1 MKSKT
6 VLIVDDN
13 ALNRRIFENIIGQ
26 TYLFEIAENGRQ
38 AIEKIKNNNYD
49 LVLMDIQMPELDGIS
64 TIKFIKENHM
74 TSTPIVAI
82 SAYANANDRDYFL
95 SAGFDDFIA
104 KPVKPTFLLETIT
117 QNINKKSTVP
127 SPSNTPATDLL
138 TTLDPEVYNQLTK
151 YNSPQNIATV
161 YADFLEESHRLLSE
175 IEFLINNEN
184 FDEIG
189 EKLHIIKGN
198 SGTLGAIGIYNF
210 TNEFEKNIKNNNI
223 DNTYKD
229 YIYLANLIKEFKN
242 HLHSKQI
249 I

>member
-13 ALNRRIFENIIGQ
+13 ALNRRIFENIVGQ
-26 TYLFEIAENGRQ
+26 TYLFEVAENGKQ
-38 AIEKIKNNNYD
+38 AIEKIKNNKYD

-64 TIKFIKENHM
+64 TIKFIKENRM

-117 QNINKKSTVP
+117 QNIHKKSKEPSTSEIPVTVP
-127 SPSNTPATDLL
+127 N
-138 TTLDPEVYNQLTK
+138 TTLDPEVYNQLIK
-151 YNSPQNIATV
+151 YNSRENIATV

-175 IEFLINNEN
+175 IEFLIKNEN

-198 SGTLGAIGIYNF
+198 SGTLGAMGIYYF
-210 TNEFEKNIKNNNI
+210 ANEFEKNIKNNNF

-229 YIYLANLIKEFKN
+229 YIYLADLINDFKN